1 MPTSVCCQRKTLNP
15 CTNTC
20 FRLNYELD
28 GLTFS
33 IKGQDIIL
41 SLLIY
46 DRYLN
51 ADTGLELFKHLF
63 AKADYYD
70 NILVEKY
77 GAQWKNE
84 DLAGK

>member
-1 MPTSVCCQRKTLNP
+1 MGDAFLATLPRKEIKP
-15 CTNTC
+15 I
-20 FRLNYELD
+20 YEYLLRQNFSIE

-51 ADTGLELFKHLF
+51 LETGKTLFNHLFK
-63 AKADYYD
+63 KADDYD
-70 NILVEKY
+70 NILVEQY
-77 GAQWKNE
+77 GASWK
-84 DLAGK
+84 LQ